1 MFNVTKSAQDAIKS
15 FNKDNKP
22 FLRVAVTG
30 GGCAGL
36 IYKLSYEDNKTD
48 IDTVI
53 TFGDVN
59 IIQDFKSSIFLEF
72 VTIDYKNEL
81 NESGFVY
88 TNSQQKGG
96 CGCGQSFSL

>member
-72 VTIDYKNEL
+72 VIIDYESSL
-81 NESGFVY
+81 NSSGFIYRNEKAMSV
-88 TNSQQKGG
+88 
-96 CGCGQSFSL
+96 CGCKESFSV